1 MLLASAVGLVALAL
15 RGYANLAD
23 RARTHR
29 DDAALTAILQEAE
42 RLNDLRKLMKPDP
55 FTPAP
60 SRPTAAADNAMWGAE
75 WSRLRG
81 ESNVR
86 QWEEAATAWDMLERP
101 LRAAYARWR
110 WAEALLAKPNGR
122 ASAASVLRAA
132 ARDAAQHVPL
142 STAIRDLARRARIDL
157 NESAESV
164 ERDEPAEPTGALGLT
179 DRELA
184 VLRLL
189 GEGKTNT
196 EIGAALFI
204 SRSTASVHVTNILR
218 KLGVTSRVQAA
229 TIAGTAGLFA
239 ADSEEP
245 TS

>member
-1 MLLASAVGLVALAL
+1 
-15 RGYANLAD
+15 
-23 RARTHR
+23 
-29 DDAALTAILQEAE
+29 
-42 RLNDLRKLMKPDP
+42 
-55 FTPAP
+55 
-60 SRPTAAADNAMWGAE
+60 MWVAE

-81 ESNVR
+81 ESNIR
-86 QWEEAATAWDMLERP
+86 LWEEAATAWDMLKRP

-110 WAEALLAKPNGR
+110 QAEALLADQHGR
-122 ASAASVLRAA
+122 ASAATVLRTAA
-132 ARDAAQHVPL
+132 QQAAQHVPL

-157 NESAESV
+157 NEPA
-164 ERDEPAEPTGALGLT
+164 EPAERDGPAAPTWAFGLT

-229 TIAGTAGLFA
+229 TIAGNAGLFT
-239 ADSEEP
+239 ADSDEP
-245 TS
+245 IR